1 MRKFES
7 SAIKTIWAQW
17 REDKMTEKIKIVM
30 LFTLNQIT
38 SEPPHQE
45 DEIGVTRSVLK
56 RERSKEQKTPVT
68 KPERYRP
75 FAKSRDISEFFI
87 KSDSLV

>member
-1 MRKFES
+1 VRKFES

-38 SEPPHQE
+38 SERPHQE
-45 DEIGVTRSVLK
+45 DEIGVTLYVLK
-56 RERSKEQKTPVT
+56 REEQ
-68 KPERYRP
+68 R
-75 FAKSRDISEFFI
+75 AKNASH
-87 KSDSLV
+87 KA